1 MARNPKT
8 GLTDKQELFCR
19 EYLKDFNGAAAYIRA
34 GYAKKGAKNHA
45 ARLVANGSVQAY
57 LANLR
62 SQVES
67 RSVATLERTLEE
79 IARVAYADITSTLKF
94 NNSELTLSN
103 SEELPPDVTAAIE
116 SVTFNESITESG
128 TTIKKSLK
136 MHNKMQALGLLA
148 DFFGIRDDFNKAR
161 ATLKRYGLALIPDEN
176 NSVGWTVEKYESSPN
191 SGT

>member
-19 EYLKDFNGAAAYIRA
+19 EYLKDFNGAAAYVRA
-34 GYAKKGAKNHA
+34 GYSEKGAKNHA
-45 ARLVANGSVQAY
+45 ARLVAKGSVQAY
-57 LANLR
+57 LATLR
-62 SQVES
+62 NQVES

-94 NNSELTLSN
+94 TNSELTLNN
-103 SEELPPDVTAAIE
+103 SEELPSEVTAAIE

-128 TTIKKSLK
+128 TNVKKNLK

-161 ATLKRYGLALIPDEN
+161 ATLKRYGLALIPDESN
-176 NSVGWTVEKYESSPN
+176 PVGWTVENYAPSSD
-191 SGT
+191 SDT